1 MKRTLRYLFGVMLLS
16 LAIAATQIPAEL
28 SEAAEES
35 SDFQLDGT
43 TLIKYTGTAYAVSV
57 PDEVEII
64 GEEAFSGNNF
74 VKLVRLPNSLKSIEY
89 GAFSYCNVL
98 NKISIPDS
106 VESIGSGA
114 FACCPLLTT
123 VEIGD
128 GVKEMGNGV
137 FAGCTSLKNISL
149 DKTNNNFVMDRG
161 ALYDADMIKLYQYC
175 PGRKEAIYTMPDSV
189 LDVGKYA
196 FWGCQ
201 NLETV
206 VLNNNIENLAGY
218 SFSNCRSLKTIEL
231 PYSVNTIGVKTFED
245 CISLENV
252 TLPVSIQNIHETSF
266 DGCIN
271 LTLSGPE
278 DSVAG
283 DYALKFNQREKRE
296 QAEYEDIF
304 QTVSPTD
311 DNTDTGADNDNVEA
325 DVNASE
331 EDITV
336 NTNDN
341 DLGSMLGSTTIV
353 GNQAVVFI
361 DNSSGQVY
369 DGSDTMFQNI
379 INSDAEVTINGPQ
392 NADGEL
398 ISNTVKSDGKGI
410 HIPKYT
416 VFNGVIADQAY
427 YKNHAMTTYEFPGNI
442 TEIGDF
448 AFARSGLTSI
458 VIPEG
463 VTSIGYGA
471 FYHCDNLNQVTLPST
486 IEDIEPEAFE
496 ETGFIEN
503 WKKSGSSDFL
513 TAGNGILLAYN
524 GDESTVN
531 IPDGVRII
539 APGVFANRPG
549 ITAVV
554 LPDSLIKIGEGAFE
568 GCTRLKQVSGGTNV
582 TVIEDRAFA
591 KCPLET
597 IRIPDS
603 IEELGLLSFD
613 LSGINKRNDQRTAV
627 FHSNIPIVSHE
638 ETAQRL
644 SNDEYRGRVLND
656 VSYAVINKAVTA
668 DGLKGTVLD
677 SSEYGFKGVII
688 SIDSDTNMTA
698 SVRGTTLTTTELANF
713 ELSETVEI
721 YGRQYVLSGTEQ
733 LNEMAANNE
742 DKAYN
747 NAGSV
752 LIMNKVKDLDTKRI
766 SATLS
771 ENTDSFYLSME
782 QSQDAF
788 DRLTSSFNDIYNMN
802 PPMNFVAYD
811 ISLYDEKSVV
821 PITKLGRQSLRITM
835 PLPKGLESGTLF
847 ILTAD
852 ANGQLEDVP
861 YWYEESES
869 ERKVTFEVNHFSD
882 FGFYTSGTTVYAE
895 GVASQGKAV
904 IGSYSQKD
912 DSPNT
917 GDFLHPKWFLA
928 GGLFFAALAVFF
940 LKKKSGKII

>member
-1 MKRTLRYLFGVMLLS
+1 MKRTIRYLFGVMLLS

-74 VKLVRLPNSLKSIEY
+74 VKLVRLPNSLKTIEY
-89 GAFSYCNVL
+89 GAFSYCSVL
-98 NKISIPDS
+98 NKIAIPDS

-114 FACCPLLTT
+114 FACCPALST

-128 GVKEMGNGV
+128 GVKDMGTGV

-149 DKTNNNFVMDRG
+149 DKANSSFVMDKG

-175 PGRKEAIYTMPDSV
+175 PGRKESIYTMPDSV

-196 FWGCQ
+196 FWGCR

-206 VLNNNIENLAGY
+206 VLNNNIETLAGY
-218 SFSNCRSLKTIEL
+218 SFSNCRSLKTIEI
-231 PYSVNTIGVKTFED
+231 PYAVSTIGVKSFED
-245 CISLENV
+245 CISLKEV
-252 TLPVSIQNIHETSF
+252 ALPVSIQTIHETSF

-278 DSVAG
+278 GSVAG
-283 DYALKFNQREKRE
+283 DYATKFNQREKRE
-296 QAEYEDIF
+296 QAEYEDIY
-304 QTVSPTD
+304 QTISPTD
-311 DNTDTGADNDNVEA
+311 NNNDISDETDNIETEDNVSEDVVTDT
-325 DVNASE
+325 S
-331 EDITV
+331 
-336 NTNDN
+336 DN

-361 DNSSGQVY
+361 DNSVGQVY
-369 DGSDTMFQNI
+369 DGADTMFQNI

-398 ISNTVKSDGKGI
+398 ISNAVTSDGKGI
-410 HIPKYT
+410 HIPKHT
-416 VFNGVIADQAY
+416 VFNGIIADQAY
-427 YKNHAMTTYEFPGNI
+427 YKNKTMTTYEFPGNI

-486 IEDIEPEAFE
+486 IADIEPEAFE

-503 WKKSGSSDFL
+503 WKESGSSDFL

-524 GDESTVN
+524 GDDSTVN
-531 IPDGVRII
+531 IPEGVRII

-554 LPDSLIKIGEGAFE
+554 LPDTLIKISEGAFE
-568 GCTRLKQVSGGTNV
+568 GCSRLKQVSGGTNV

-591 KCPLET
+591 ECPLET
-597 IRIPDS
+597 IRIPDN
-603 IEELGLLSFD
+603 IEELGLRAFD
-613 LSGINKRNDQRTAV
+613 LSGINKRNDQKTAV
-627 FHSNIPIVSHE
+627 FHGNIPVLTYE
-638 ETAQRL
+638 ETAGRL

-656 VSYAVINKAVTA
+656 VSYAVIDKVITT
-668 DGLKGTVLD
+668 DSLEGTVLD
-677 SSEYGFKGVII
+677 GSEYGFKGIII
-688 SIDSDTNMTA
+688 SIDSETDMTA
-698 SVRGTTLTTTELANF
+698 SVRGTTLTNDELADF
-713 ELSETVEI
+713 ELSDTVEI
-721 YGRQYVLSGTEQ
+721 YGRQYTISGVHQ
-733 LNEMAANNE
+733 LEELVVNNE
-742 DKAYN
+742 DTSYD

-752 LIMNKVKDLDTKRI
+752 LVMNKVPDIDTKSI

-771 ENTDSFYLSME
+771 ENTDAFYLCIE

-811 ISLYDEKSVV
+811 ISLYEEESDVS
-821 PITKLGRQSLRITM
+821 ITKLGRQKMRITM
-835 PLPKGLESGTLF
+835 PLPNGLESGTLF
-847 ILTAD
+847 ILATD

-861 YWYEESES
+861 YWYEESEN

-917 GDFLHPKWFLA
+917 GDILHPKWFLA

-940 LKKKSGKII
+940 LKKKTSKII